1 MPFTTPRGRATP
13 PASRAAPK
21 AGFAGPDDAEAS
33 RAERLA
39 SLASYRAR
47 YVTTALKSG
56 SGIVP
61 RDSRAY

>member
-1 MPFTTPRGRATP
+1 MSRMNPGGHAIPVVTRPTPNTDIPGL
-13 PASRAAPK
+13 
-21 AGFAGPDDAEAS
+21 DDAEVL

-61 RDSRAY
+61 RDSRAF